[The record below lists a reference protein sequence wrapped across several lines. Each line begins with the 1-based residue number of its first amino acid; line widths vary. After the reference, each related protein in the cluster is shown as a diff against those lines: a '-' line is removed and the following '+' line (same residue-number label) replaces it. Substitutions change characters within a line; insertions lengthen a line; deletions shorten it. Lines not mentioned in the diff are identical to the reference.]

1 MLIPLLGALGLRLLP
16 KSWDRL
22 VLGTWM
28 GILFLVSALDV
39 FFNFLLKHHYYVM
52 LPVAVGLGALLA
64 RVEKRGGR
72 LVAAAMTL
80 LIVIPGMITAIDVAV
95 GRIP

>member
-1 MLIPLLGALGLRLLP
+1 MLKLSPKDFFLLP

-28 GILFLVSALDV
+28 GILFFVSSMDV

-52 LPVAVGLGALLA
+52 LPVAVGVAGLLTRIEGRWG
-64 RVEKRGGR
+64 RVP
-72 LVAAAMTL
+72 AAVVTL
-80 LIVIPGMITAIDVAV
+80 LILIPGLQTAIDVAL